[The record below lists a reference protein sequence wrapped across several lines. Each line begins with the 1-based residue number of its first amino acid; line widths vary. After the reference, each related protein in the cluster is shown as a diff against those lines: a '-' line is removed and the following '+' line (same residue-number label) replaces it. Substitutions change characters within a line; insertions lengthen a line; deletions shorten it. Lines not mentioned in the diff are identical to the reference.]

1 MWAHKRDVSRQRFK
15 QNHKCNYYYNQRC
28 LLTTEKTRAFSS
40 DGYRYVVLTREIG
53 HANKINIVYS
63 IRSINTTSLDQTL
76 AFQRLASFPFLFYA
90 PVFLRLFAPSLPRR
104 APPLFP
110 RTIRPPNRCAGSIPS
125 LRFIP
130 ATSRT
135 PRPPRLCPLSKFTST
150 PSPSNRLY
158 TFPTENFPSNPA
170 HSFL

>member
-1 MWAHKRDVSRQRFK
+1 MLF
-15 QNHKCNYYYNQRC
+15 
-28 LLTTEKTRAFSS
+28 RATAT
-40 DGYRYVVLTREIG
+40 GRYVVLTREKG

-63 IRSINTTSLDQTL
+63 IQSINTTSLDQTL
-76 AFQRLASFPFLFYA
+76 AFQRLASFVFVPFFFFFFSFS
-90 PVFLRLFAPSLPRR
+90 FLRSRLFASVRSCPLPRR

-110 RTIRPPNRCAGSIPS
+110 ARFARQIVVPGPS
-125 LRFIP
+125 RRLD
-130 ATSRT
+130 SSQ
-135 PRPPRLCPLSKFTST
+135 PPREPLARPYLCPLSKFTST